1 MEHRYA
7 GVAVPTYLD
16 DIVAAHRASAR
27 EDNRPF
33 DRLIEAAS
41 RTAPPRAFA
50 SALVSEPEMSVIAEI
65 KRRSPSRGD
74 LAPGLVAEVLAKA
87 YADGGATCLS
97 VLTDR
102 QFFAALPDDL
112 PDARAAVDLPLLRK
126 DFIVSAHD
134 VCDARLM
141 GADAVLLIVAALDD
155 DELATLH
162 DLAAELGMDVLVEVH
177 DEAELDRALAVGATL
192 VGVNQRDLS
201 TFEVDAR
208 RALRMAAVIPEDVV
222 KVAESGIAGPDDAA
236 RLHDAGY
243 DAILV
248 GESLVTHHDPAA
260 AVRELRL
267 ASCS

>member
-1 MEHRYA
+1 MA
-7 GVAVPTYLD
+7 VATYLD

-27 EDNRPF
+27 EDARPL
-33 DRLIEAAS
+33 DRLVEAALEA
-41 RTAPPRAFA
+41 APARAFD
-50 SALVSEPEMSVIAEI
+50 SALASESGLSVIAEI
-65 KRRSPSRGD
+65 KRRSPSKGD

-112 PDARAAVDLPLLRK
+112 PDARAAVDLPVLRK
-126 DFIVSAHD
+126 DFTVSAHD

-155 DELATLH
+155 DELTTLH
-162 DLAAELGMDVLVEVH
+162 DVAIELGMDVLVEVH

-201 TFEVDAR
+201 TFEVDTR
-208 RALRMAAVIPEDVV
+208 RALRMAGIIPGDVV
-222 KVAESGIAGPDDAA
+222 KVAESGIAGPADAA
-236 RLHDAGY
+236 RLHEAGY

-248 GESLVTHHDPAA
+248 GESLVTHPEPAA

>member
-1 MEHRYA
+1 MA
-7 GVAVPTYLD
+7 VATYLD

-27 EDNRPF
+27 EDARPL
-33 DRLIEAAS
+33 DRLVEAALGA
-41 RTAPPRAFA
+41 APARAFD
-50 SALVSEPEMSVIAEI
+50 SALASESGLSVIAEI
-65 KRRSPSRGD
+65 KRRSPSKGD

-112 PDARAAVDLPLLRK
+112 PDARAAVDLPVLRK
-126 DFIVSAHD
+126 DFTVSAHD

-155 DELATLH
+155 DELTTLH
-162 DLAAELGMDVLVEVH
+162 DVAIELGMDVLVEVH

-201 TFEVDAR
+201 TFEVDTR
-208 RALRMAAVIPEDVV
+208 RALRMAGIIPGDVV
-222 KVAESGIAGPDDAA
+222 KVAESGIAGPADAA
-236 RLHDAGY
+236 RLHEAGY

-248 GESLVTHHDPAA
+248 GESLVTHPEPAA